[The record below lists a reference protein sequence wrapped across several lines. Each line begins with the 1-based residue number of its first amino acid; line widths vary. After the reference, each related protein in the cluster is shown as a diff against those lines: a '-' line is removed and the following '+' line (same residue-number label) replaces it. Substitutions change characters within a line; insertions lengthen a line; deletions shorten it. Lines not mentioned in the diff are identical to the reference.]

1 MSYKNG
7 TDRTEE
13 NRKKTRENVLKRYP
27 GRHTLGRYQSCG
39 TVLGTSSANECA
51 ATTQH
56 KRTATQ
62 TTADDIDYEGI
73 SLNET
78 SDASCEQC
86 TFRQLHPKEY
96 RDSGKLLTTTT
107 NRRANGSNVDYHL
120 DQYEPRQY
128 RDILRDVYD
137 ERKCS
142 QGISGEYGTCS
153 IMPQATTGKG
163 TVIVESLTREKIL
176 GEPNVSEE
184 DSPDKIAAAIKEY
197 DQARGIKT
205 N

>member
-39 TVLGTSSANECA
+39 TVLGTSSADECA

-56 KRTATQ
+56 RRTAAQAKT
-62 TTADDIDYEGI
+62 DDAAFKDVP
-73 SLNET
+73 LNET
-78 SDASCEQC
+78 SDASCDKC

-107 NRRANGSNVDYHL
+107 NRRANGSNVHYHL

-153 IMPQATTGKG
+153 IMPQVKTSTGS
-163 TVIVESLTREKIL
+163 ILVESLKYKRTL
-176 GEPNVSEE
+176 GEANPSKE
-184 DSPDKIAAAIKEY
+184 KEY
-197 DQARGIKT
+197 KKARGIK
-205 N
+205 